1 MELGSS
7 RGAQWARRCGGT
19 GARESCCTR
28 ADVEVWSSGAL
39 EACRRRG
46 LEVWSSGAREARS
59 GRVGVCLELGSSGV
73 VLQACRR
80 GGRSSGALEACYT
93 CRDVEEFASRA
104 LEMRCRLCLFVSRD
118 LEIWR
123 RAARVGTCRRH
134 RGMELWSGGGALQ
147 ACRRGDVEVWRSGA
161 LKACCACR
169 DVEEAQRYRSCR
181 DALLDILVWR
191 SGALEALCRR
201 CLKRGMEHWASS
213 ELFVVGISSFRS
225 SRPWLPRGLRRSSAL
240 YTYPAVP

>member
-28 ADVEVWSSGAL
+28 ADV
-39 EACRRRG
+39 
-46 LEVWSSGAREARS
+46 EVWSSGAREARS

-104 LEMRCRLCLFVSRD
+104 LEMRCRLCLFV
-118 LEIWR
+118 
-123 RAARVGTCRRH
+123 
-134 RGMELWSGGGALQ
+134 
-147 ACRRGDVEVWRSGA
+147 
-161 LKACCACR
+161 
-169 DVEEAQRYRSCR
+169 
-181 DALLDILVWR
+181 
-191 SGALEALCRR
+191 
-201 CLKRGMEHWASS
+201 
-213 ELFVVGISSFRS
+213 
-225 SRPWLPRGLRRSSAL
+225 
-240 YTYPAVP
+240 